1 MRSAGI
7 DVVCSRRAGLKT
19 MGWSALGLVLP
30 GMAISRPTI
39 VYFYSP
45 ETNIN
50 NFRSL
55 KEEFDS
61 FLLASGCT
69 FQPFSEKEIFEK
81 VISGKK
87 DAVLILSTWHYRKLR
102 ESIPIRPVLV
112 GRWQNRNTQ
121 KRVLS
126 ADKSLASVES
136 LAGETIAS
144 AGIEEYT
151 RNLLVEMLGPSQR
164 RVAESLRVLIV
175 PKDIDAL
182 MAVGFKMAKAAL
194 TTDDSVANLERLHSK
209 LFSQIGILASS
220 KETLLPIVAVSSERD
235 NQTQDL
241 LAVFRSMGNKP
252 EGQRILK
259 MIRLDGFQPLTLNEE
274 QLMIR

>member
-1 MRSAGI
+1 M
-7 DVVCSRRAGLKT
+7 
-19 MGWSALGLVLP
+19 ALP
-30 GMAISRPTI
+30 RPMV

-50 NFRSL
+50 NYRSL

-61 FLLASGCT
+61 FLSASGCT
-69 FQPFSEKEIFEK
+69 FQPFSEKETFEK
-81 VISGKK
+81 VISGRK

-102 ESIPIRPVLV
+102 ERIAIRPVLV
-112 GRWQNRNTQ
+112 GRWQNRSTQ

-126 ADKSLASVES
+126 ADKALARMEN

-151 RNLLVEMLGPSQR
+151 RNLLAEMFGPSRR
-164 RVAESLRVLIV
+164 RVAESIRVLIV

-182 MAVGFKMAKAAL
+182 LAVGFKMAKAAL
-194 TTDDSVANLERLHSK
+194 TTEDSVGNLERLNPR
-209 LFSQIGILASS
+209 LFSQMGILASS
-220 KETLLPIVAVSSERD
+220 DETLLPIVAVSRERD
-235 NQTQDL
+235 DRTQPL
-241 LAVFRSMGNKP
+241 LDVFRSMGNRP

-259 MIRLDGFQPLTLNEE
+259 MIRLDGFQPLTPGEE
-274 QLMIR
+274 ELMIR